1 IQAIVVPGVGVAAA
15 QAGVDRT
22 RANQTLIYNE
32 IKKGTDPAAIIEM
45 LAADPQFES
54 RQFGIV
60 DLKGRAAGFSGS
72 RNGAASLAVQS
83 RVPGTRIHFA
93 IQGNILA
100 SNAVVLN
107 AVDAF
112 LAAEGDMMDRVM
124 AAMEAADAAG
134 GDRRCSCET

>member
-1 IQAIVVPGVGVAAA
+1 
-15 QAGVDRT
+15 
-22 RANQTLIYNE
+22 
-32 IKKGTDPAAIIEM
+32 
-45 LAADPQFES
+45 
-54 RQFGIV
+54 
-60 DLKGRAAGFSGS
+60 
-72 RNGAASLAVQS
+72 
-83 RVPGTRIHFA
+83 HFA

-134 GDRRCSCET
+134 GDRRCSCETRPVPDAPCTARTAHVAYLLAAAPTDPEGQSFNDGTYSVFLDVTDQNITSRENANPVVTLRMR